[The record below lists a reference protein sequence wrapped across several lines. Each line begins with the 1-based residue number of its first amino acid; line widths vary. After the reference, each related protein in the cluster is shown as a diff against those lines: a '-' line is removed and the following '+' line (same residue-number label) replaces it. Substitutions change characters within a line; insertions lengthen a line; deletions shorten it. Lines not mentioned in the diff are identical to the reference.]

1 MAVDRSD
8 KSNKQRR
15 LGIEILVV
23 LIIFFVMASVSD
35 GDDEDK
41 KQALNAVPVKP
52 TATNTTKSMDA
63 RAVAKIRSAFRSMYS
78 ESLAYDDVDHL
89 QVLGTTL
96 VVKTSIFPDDEGHQA
111 AMPICSLLSNVL
123 EKEVP
128 QLGIDMIRVMGQ
140 GDNILAVRLDKDYA
154 CEVWK

>member
-1 MAVDRSD
+1 VSVDHSD
-8 KSNKQRR
+8 KSNKQQR
-15 LGIEILVV
+15 LSIEFLAT
-23 LIIFFVMASVSD
+23 LIIIAFVVRICG
-35 GDDEDK
+35 GDDEDE

-52 TATNTTKSMDA
+52 TATNTTKSMDS
-63 RAVAKIRSAFRSMYS
+63 RAVAKIQSTFRSMYS

-111 AMPICSLLSNVL
+111 AMPICSLLSHML
-123 EKEVP
+123 ETEVP

-140 GDNILAVRLDKDYA
+140 GDNILAVRLNKDYA